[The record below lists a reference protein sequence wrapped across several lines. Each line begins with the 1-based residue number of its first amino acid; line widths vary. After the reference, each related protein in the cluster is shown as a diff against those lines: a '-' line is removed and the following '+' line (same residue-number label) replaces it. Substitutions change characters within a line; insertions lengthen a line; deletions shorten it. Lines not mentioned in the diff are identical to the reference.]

1 MSRQCQSKVHLE
13 KHIFFCDERMLT
25 SKVIVVIFALIG
37 NLARCS
43 CWDRA
48 TNERYFDGAV
58 FVRHKSVLKT
68 DIIRKMKIISEIKCS
83 QACLSENSCVAH
95 TYCRKPSSPDKG
107 TCYLH
112 QNGIPE
118 GEASVLD
125 KNDECIYQQYI
136 GFIVSNFYDRLL
148 FKQFYSISVL
158 NFTTR
163 WKGKFGYYLNKLC
176 RYDFENVYNQNGY
189 TVIRNRVQEIE
200 AELAKKMSDWITTFS
215 VLFLIFINY
224 DI

>member
-1 MSRQCQSKVHLE
+1 MPEQSAFRK
-13 KHIFFCDERMLT
+13 IYIFCDERMLT

-48 TNERYFDGAV
+48 TNARYFDGAV

-68 DIIRKMKIISEIKCS
+68 DIIRKMKIVSEIKCS

-95 TYCRKPSSPDKG
+95 TYCRTPSSPDKG

-118 GEASVLD
+118 DEARVLD
-125 KNDECIYQQYI
+125 KKDECIYQQYI

-148 FKQFYSISVL
+148 LKQFYSISVL
-158 NFTTR
+158 NFTPL
-163 WKGKFGYYLNKLC
+163 WKEKFGYYLKKPW
-176 RYDFENVYNQNGY
+176 RYDFENVYNKNGY
-189 TVIRNRVQEIE
+189 TVIRNRIQEIE
-200 AELAKKMSDWITTFS
+200 AELAKKMSDQITTFS
-215 VLFLIFINY
+215 VLLLTCIFISY
-224 DI
+224 EI

>member
-1 MSRQCQSKVHLE
+1 M
-13 KHIFFCDERMLT
+13 
-25 SKVIVVIFALIG
+25 VIFAFIG

-48 TNERYFDGAV
+48 TNARYFDGAV

-68 DIIRKMKIISEIKCS
+68 DIIRKMKIVSEIKCS

-95 TYCRKPSSPDKG
+95 TYCRTPSSPDKG

-125 KNDECIYQQYI
+125 KKDECIYQQYI
-136 GFIVSNFYDRLL
+136 GFIVSNFTIEYFSNSFTVYLFEILL
-148 FKQFYSISVL
+148 HVGRKSSGTILTNHVAMISK
-158 NFTTR
+158 TCITR
-163 WKGKFGYYLNKLC
+163 
-176 RYDFENVYNQNGY
+176 
-189 TVIRNRVQEIE
+189 
-200 AELAKKMSDWITTFS
+200 M
-215 VLFLIFINY
+215 
-224 DI
+224 DIL